1 MARNDAHSPLNLVT
15 EDYAYV
21 GGFDNEDPTFGTE
34 RSDLRT
40 LLARSTT
47 ARYGDGGQCD
57 HCGARIRYVAVL
69 QHAPTGDHIAVGE
82 TCLGN
87 RFALA
92 TADFHR
98 MRKAAELDRAEH
110 KILAAWTAYMAEH
123 PTDWAAL
130 DASENGFVRN
140 VLHKGRQYGN
150 LSDRQFDAIVAAVAR
165 DADRAAE
172 IAARPVEILANVP
185 TGTVTLEGEILT
197 TKWQDSDYGS
207 TLKMLVKVETD
218 AGAFKVWGSVPRA
231 LQGHYETV
239 DGRHGVLVG
248 EAGRGDV
255 VTFTATVERSHDD
268 PAFGFFKRPR
278 GARIV
283 KVAPM

>member
-1 MARNDAHSPLNLVT
+1 MITRNDAHSPLNLVT

-21 GGFDNEDPTFGTE
+21 GGFDNEGPTFGTA

-69 QHAPTGDHIAVGE
+69 RHAPTGDHIAVGE

-110 KILAAWTAYMAEH
+110 KILTAWNAYRTEH

-140 VLHKGRQYGN
+140 VLAKGRRYGN
-150 LSDRQFDAIVAAVAR
+150 LSDRQFEAIVTAVAR
-165 DADRAAE
+165 DATRAAE

-185 TGTVTLEGEILT
+185 TGTVTIEGEILT
-197 TKWQDSDYGS
+197 TKWQESQYGS

-218 AGAFKVWGSVPRA
+218 GGAFKVWGTVPA
-231 LQGHYETV
+231 SL
-239 DGRHGVLVG
+239 HGTWDTLSGAYVG
-248 EAGRGDV
+248 EASRGDV
-255 VTFTATVERSHDD
+255 VSFTATVTRSNDD
-268 PAFGFFKRPR
+268 ASFGFFKRPR
-278 GARIV
+278 AARIV
-283 KVAPM
+283 KVAPGE